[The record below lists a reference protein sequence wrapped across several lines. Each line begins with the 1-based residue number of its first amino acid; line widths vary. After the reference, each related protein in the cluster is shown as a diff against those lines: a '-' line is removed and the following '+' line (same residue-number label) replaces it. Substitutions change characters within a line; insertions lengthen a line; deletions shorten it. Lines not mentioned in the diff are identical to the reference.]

1 MGDEGATGGEGRCFA
16 RGESG
21 DEEGAVARI
30 LESHN
35 NGPTTTMRARGAERG
50 ETTARRVPNGL
61 VGNRHWNSRELAGVC
76 VSCPNNYNCFPWM
89 TDNSELARIF
99 AKNVYT
105 SAAGLRKGVR
115 ENPPVI
121 ARLIDSPRDAFR

>member
-1 MGDEGATGGEGRCFA
+1 MWDERATGGEGRCFA
-16 RGESG
+16 RGESE

-30 LESHN
+30 LESHDTD
-35 NGPTTTMRARGAERG
+35 PPPSCARVARSAGRRG
-50 ETTARRVPNGL
+50 GGFSNVL

-99 AKNVYT
+99 AKDAYSQPRV
-105 SAAGLRKGVR
+105 SGKG
-115 ENPPVI
+115 
-121 ARLIDSPRDAFR
+121 ARDKSERDRTLIDSPRDAFR

>member
-16 RGESG
+16 RGESE

-35 NGPTTTMRARGAERG
+35 TGPTTVMRARGAERG
-50 ETTARRVPNGL
+50 ETGRWVLKRSLRNS
-61 VGNRHWNSRELAGVC
+61 RWNSRELAGVC

-99 AKNVYT
+99 AKDAYSQPRVSGKGARDK
-105 SAAGLRKGVR
+105 SARDR
-115 ENPPVI
+115 T
-121 ARLIDSPRDAFR
+121 LIDSLRDAFR